1 MSLEVRGLTVAFA
14 GGVEAVR
21 GVDLTL
27 PAGGTLVLLGESG
40 SGKSATARA
49 LVGLPGRGER
59 VGGSVTLGGR
69 SLLGLRGRELRALRG
84 AEIGL
89 VGQDPS
95 GALDPL
101 RRVGPQLEELL
112 RRHRVVG
119 GGAGGHDASGHGAS
133 GHGASGHG
141 ASHGW
146 RARARSRAAVRARV
160 VELLEHVGLPQ
171 PARVAGSFP
180 HQLSGGMRQ
189 RVAIALAVCCE
200 PRLLIADEPTTALDA
215 RVQTRVLELFGRLRD
230 ELGSALL
237 LVTHDVVAARAVGGE
252 VAVMYAGRIVE
263 RGPAARLLT
272 APAHPYTRALLA
284 AQPSRA
290 IPRGRLPAIPG
301 SPPPADRPLPPGC
314 PFAPRCAAAV
324 GVCRVERP
332 ELEPLDDEV
341 AAACLL
347 AEREVVAHG

>member
-1 MSLEVRGLTVAFA
+1 MSLEVRGLTVAF

-21 GVDLTL
+21 GVDLSL
-27 PAGGTLVLLGESG
+27 PDGGTLVLLGESG

-49 LVGLPGRGER
+49 IVGLPGRGER
-59 VGGSVTLGGR
+59 VGGSVTLAGR

-101 RRVGPQLEELL
+101 RRVGPQLEEVL
-112 RRHRVVG
+112 RRHG
-119 GGAGGHDASGHGAS
+119 TTAG
-133 GHGASGHG
+133 
-141 ASHGW
+141 
-146 RARARSRAAVRARV
+146 RAATRARV
-160 VELLEHVGLPQ
+160 VELLDHVGLPE

-215 RVQTRVLELFGRLRD
+215 RVQARVLELFGRLRD

-263 RGPAARLLT
+263 RGPSERVLG

-284 AQPSRA
+284 AQPSRE
-290 IPRGRLPAIPG
+290 IPRGQLPAIPG
-301 SPPPADRPLPPGC
+301 APPPADQPLAPGC

-324 GVCRVERP
+324 DACRVERP
-332 ELEPLDDEV
+332 ELETVGDGVD
-341 AAACLL
+341 AACLL
-347 AEREVVAHG
+347 AGAAPACEEAVADG